1 MRIEVKVAL
10 LDSQGERFM
19 GAGPMWLLEGIR
31 QTGSIRQAALAM
43 EMSYAK
49 AHRLLGRLEQAL
61 GVRLLSRRIGGAEH
75 GGAGLTPEGVEFLER
90 YTRLCQALQARARDE
105 EEAFG
110 AFCRE
115 LASRRVLLAA
125 VGSEGEARA

>member
-31 QTGSIRQAALAM
+31 KTGSIRQAALALG
-43 EMSYAK
+43 MSYAK

-61 GVRLLSRRIGGAEH
+61 GARLLSRRIGGAER

-110 AFCRE
+110 RFCGA
-115 LASRRVLLAA
+115 LASRQAPLDQVEPK
-125 VGSEGEARA
+125 GEGRA

>member
-43 EMSYAK
+43 GMSYAK

-61 GVRLLSRRIGGAEH
+61 GVRLLTRRIGGAEH
-75 GGAGLTPEGVEFLER
+75 GGAGLTAEGIEFLER
-90 YTRLCQALQARARDE
+90 YTRVCQALQARARDE

-110 AFCRE
+110 RFCGE
-115 LASRRVLLAA
+115 LASRQAPLALGA
-125 VGSEGEARA
+125 SQGEGRG

>member
-19 GAGPMWLLEGIR
+19 GAGPLWLLEGIR
-31 QTGSIRQAALAM
+31 QTGSIRQAALGM
-43 EMSYAK
+43 GMSYAK

-90 YTRLCQALQARARDE
+90 YTRLCQTLQARARDE
-105 EEAFG
+105 QEVFG
-110 AFCRE
+110 AFCSE
-115 LASRRVLLAA
+115 LASRQAPLGAA
-125 VGSEGEARA
+125 SGEGGA

>member
-19 GAGPMWLLEGIR
+19 GAGPLWLLEGIR
-31 QTGSIRQAALAM
+31 KTGSIRQAALGM

-61 GVRLLSRRIGGAEH
+61 GLTLLVRRIGGAER
-75 GGAGLTPEGVEFLER
+75 GVAGLTPEGEEFLER
-90 YTRLCQALQARARDE
+90 YSRLCQTLQARARDD
-105 EEAFG
+105 EEAF
-110 AFCRE
+110 ARFCGE
-115 LASRRVLLAA
+115 LASRQAPLALGA
-125 VGSEGEARA
+125 SPGGGGA